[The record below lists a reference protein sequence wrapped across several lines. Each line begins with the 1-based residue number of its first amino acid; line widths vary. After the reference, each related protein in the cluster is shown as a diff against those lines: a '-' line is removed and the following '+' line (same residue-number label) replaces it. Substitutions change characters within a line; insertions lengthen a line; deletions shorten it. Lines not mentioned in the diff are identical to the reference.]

1 MPSNTSNQAQGN
13 AKPKPKGPK
22 KKKTTKASKK
32 NDSWY
37 LRLAKSLG
45 TTHGANASFG
55 DFMRTILGLLTW
67 AAFLFTALALLVYVL
82 DAKAIYSQIHG
93 KSPDSNDSGLIGL
106 IGSEFGYQLFNG
118 LFGWGSFIASGIL
131 AICAIG
137 LLWLERSQWLRV
149 LGRIAQLLAWTLWTA
164 LTLAS
169 LQQLFGATDSVLL
182 WGGELGVMYYS
193 TLVRSFGW
201 LGVSLTVIIGLLII
215 LVVCSERV
223 LLAINQPP
231 KLSSEQIKQLS
242 IWDKIKGLFARKPKD
257 ENEAEGDEDE
267 PLEDEENHESE
278 EDYTDAEEQRQD
290 EAPAPATPVSVA
302 PMRTVQPQPTA
313 TPHNT
318 TEGSAQS
325 VGAEDDSFV
334 VEVAQEDELVAE
346 DQTPQPTMP
355 PGLKLAHYRKPSFD
369 LLQDHGPSNIVANRE
384 EVEQTKQNILTTL
397 ANFKV
402 QVSAKQATVGPTV
415 TLYEVV
421 PDQGVKVARIS
432 SLADDLALNLKSEG
446 IRIIAPMPG
455 QGTVGIEVPNRK
467 PQIVSMRSI
476 IASQRYREEQE
487 RMELPIGI
495 GKTITNEPF
504 IFDLAKMPHLLIAG
518 ATGQGKSVGLNAL
531 ITSLLYT
538 KRPEELKF
546 VMVDPKMLEFTLY
559 EDIQNHF
566 MAMLPDM
573 DKAIITDMSLVVP
586 TLNSLCVEMDNR
598 YELLTRARVRNIKD
612 YNEQVRSGKLSR
624 LEGFEFLPYIVLI
637 VDEFADLIMTRGKE
651 VEMPIARLA
660 QKARA
665 AGIHMVIATQRPSTD
680 VITGTIK
687 ANFPA
692 RIAFKVFS
700 SVDSRTILDST
711 GANQLVGRG
720 DMLFYQGKEM
730 IRVQCAFLDTN
741 ETEDIVAHVAQQESE
756 GQPYLLPEYIEEG
769 GDAEGKNVD
778 LSRRDPLFE
787 DAARIA
793 VSTQMGST
801 STLQRKMGIGYARAG
816 RITDQLEAAGI
827 VSAQRGNKNRDVLI
841 TDLMALEELL
851 ERLRNS

>member
-1 MPSNTSNQAQGN
+1 MA
-13 AKPKPKGPK
+13 
-22 KKKTTKASKK
+22 
-32 NDSWY
+32 
-37 LRLAKSLG
+37 
-45 TTHGANASFG
+45 
-55 DFMRTILGLLTW
+55 W
-67 AAFLFTALALLVYVL
+67 AAFLFTLGTLLIYVL
-82 DAKAIYSQIHG
+82 NAKAIYSQIHG
-93 KSPDSNDSGLIGL
+93 SGVDNGEYSL
-106 IGSEFGYQLFNG
+106 IGSLGSEIGYHLFNG
-118 LFGWGSFIASGIL
+118 YFGWGSFAISAFL
-131 AICAIG
+131 AILGIG
-137 LLWLERSQWLRV
+137 LLWLQRNQWTRV
-149 LGRIAQLLAWTLWTA
+149 LGRLTQLLAWTLWLA
-164 LTLAS
+164 LTLAA

-182 WGGELGVMYYS
+182 WGGELGVLYLSY
-193 TLVRSFGW
+193 LLKHIGW
-201 LGVSLTVIIGLLII
+201 LGVALAIIIGLLII
-215 LVVCSERV
+215 LVVCSDRV

-231 KLSSEQIKQLS
+231 KLSSESLGS
-242 IWDKIKGLFARKPKD
+242 ITIWQRLKALFRRKPKD
-257 ENEAEGDEDE
+257 ASVDEADEDE
-267 PLEDEENHESE
+267 PEELHEEDDTEEDDTEADTEIWDDEDE
-278 EDYTDAEEQRQD
+278 D
-290 EAPAPATPVSVA
+290 EVPALEHKPNSTQPQHAT
-302 PMRTVQPQPTA
+302 PQPTSIQ
-313 TPHNT
+313 P
-318 TEGSAQS
+318 
-325 VGAEDDSFV
+325 AERPDGGPEDSFV

-346 DQTPQPTMP
+346 EEEPQPSMP

-384 EVEQTKQNILTTL
+384 EVEQTKQKILTTL

-415 TLYEVV
+415 TLYEVT
-421 PDQGVKVARIS
+421 PAEGVKVARIS

-476 IASQRYREEQE
+476 MASQRYKEEQE

-546 VMVDPKMLEFTLY
+546 VMVDPKMLEFSLY

-586 TLNSLCVEMDNR
+586 TLNSLCVEMDKR
-598 YELLTRARVRNIKD
+598 YELLTKARVRNIKD
-612 YNEQVRSGKLSR
+612 YNEQIRSGKLSR
-624 LEGFEFLPYIVLI
+624 LHGFDFLPYIVLI

-730 IRVQCAFLDTN
+730 VRVQCAFMDTN
-741 ETEDIVAHVAQQESE
+741 ETEDIVTHVAEQESE
-756 GQPYLLPEYIEEG
+756 GHPYLLPEYIEEG
-769 GDAEGKNVD
+769 ADSEGKNID
-778 LSRRDPLFE
+778 LSRRDSLFE
-787 DAARIA
+787 EAARIA

-801 STLQRKMGIGYARAG
+801 STLQRKMQIGYNRAG

-827 VSAQRGNKNRDVLI
+827 VGPQKGNKNRDVLI